1 MAKGSLAK
9 EKIFEK
15 MLEVFEGSFMYNNGK
30 ELRIPF
36 DEEGK
41 LVEIKVA
48 LTCAKDLVGSG
59 NEVMKPAAAP
69 SATAHIKY
77 SMLFFICL
85 FITHPE
91 NSLLI
96 VIAGARII
104 LLTIIISHLIP
115 IIKN

>member
-69 SATAHIKY
+69 SELGAF
-77 SMLFFICL
+77 MNE
-85 FITHPE
+85 PE
-91 NSLLI
+91 VVTLAEPSQEEKQNVEDLLKSLGL
-96 VIAGARII
+96 
-104 LLTIIISHLIP
+104 
-115 IIKN
+115 N